1 MEATA
6 WWPKFNNHTNFT
18 RGLSAK
24 ATRGIPHVAKHSEW
38 LPATKTTL
46 KEEVLLAVKI
56 YWNTCMK
63 VVRLKQPESGTYCFV
78 IPLSHYSRNA
88 PRIHNVGHIFQIA
101 KVPSG
106 VCKIRPAFLLDS
118 ATFLAIAN
126 ACGNVQGGTCV
137 SGRHFIFSKIRE
149 FVKNPI
155 QQTYERTNT
164 IRWSKN
170 PTGH

>member
-1 MEATA
+1 MGLLSIIMFKHINIICSLYKKALSEVSVYTYGI
-6 WWPKFNNHTNFT
+6 FT
-18 RGLSAK
+18 KSPVIVHCDYWRMCYVQVS
-24 ATRGIPHVAKHSEW
+24 S
-38 LPATKTTL
+38 KTQCT
-46 KEEVLLAVKI
+46 
-56 YWNTCMK
+56 
-63 VVRLKQPESGTYCFV
+63 QPQCILI

-126 ACGNVQGGTCV
+126 ARGNVQVGSCV
-137 SGRHFIFSKIRE
+137 SGRYFIFSKIRE
-149 FVKNPI
+149 FIKNPI

>member
-1 MEATA
+1 MFCVCALVCRHRRSQSSPRILTLPLGRMETGCRIYVVSI
-6 WWPKFNNHTNFT
+6 KKQTDTH
-18 RGLSAK
+18 L
-24 ATRGIPHVAKHSEW
+24 IVAYQEDI
-38 LPATKTTL
+38 KTTH
-46 KEEVLLAVKI
+46 I
-56 YWNTCMK
+56 YIYTHI
-63 VVRLKQPESGTYCFV
+63 
-78 IPLSHYSRNA
+78 IPLSHYSKNA

-106 VCKIRPAFLLDS
+106 VFKIRPAFLLDS

-155 QQTYERTNT
+155 QQTYESMNT
-164 IRWSKN
+164 IR
-170 PTGH
+170 

>member
-1 MEATA
+1 MPKGSTRWLSISNEDLSICLPICTSLTA
-6 WWPKFNNHTNFT
+6 KSTITVIAMPQKRWSNCQSTHSMFT
-18 RGLSAK
+18 LIVFTWRSFYL
-24 ATRGIPHVAKHSEW
+24 
-38 LPATKTTL
+38 
-46 KEEVLLAVKI
+46 
-56 YWNTCMK
+56 
-63 VVRLKQPESGTYCFV
+63 

-126 ACGNVQGGTCV
+126 ARGNVQGGSCV
-137 SGRHFIFSKIRE
+137 SGRYFIFSKIRE
-149 FVKNPI
+149 FIKNPI